1 MRSVAGVVIAICLG
15 GCAATAGDPDDA
27 HQPTRAIWGIVPDP
41 PARKADL
48 RPAMIRGTAVAVAE
62 NALLAACAATL
73 GREQV
78 GLVRHN
84 KLRLAQVTRDEGSQI
99 CRLTVSTGPLS
110 SATSY
115 RSFADMHV
123 GEPVIALASR
133 AADDILLASGW
144 LAGKGDPSDPFL
156 ETTVVLPPTRSAV
169 LVDGSGNLLG
179 LGAVADVAEATM
191 MVVPIEPALA
201 PTLANRDLG
210 VLWPV
215 LAGAVANPRAQP
227 AQPALL
233 ITLGTDRDG
242 PDRTRFGPTR
252 DDPRI
257 AADTTESRSGT
268 SGGQPASAGNAGAST
283 NSGNPSGSS
292 GGTDA
297 PGSDAGPAA
306 GPPNDSPAPSA
317 EHGNR
322 GRAEGHSEGQGQ
334 SGDDDHSNGRNRG
347 GHGRGDR

>member
-1 MRSVAGVVIAICLG
+1 MRSGAGVVIAICLG

-115 RSFADMHV
+115 RSVADLRV
-123 GEPVIALASR
+123 GEPVVALASR
-133 AADDILLASGW
+133 APGDILVAPGW

-156 ETTVVLPPTRSAV
+156 ETTVVLPP
-169 LVDGSGNLLG
+169 
-179 LGAVADVAEATM
+179 
-191 MVVPIEPALA
+191 
-201 PTLANRDLG
+201 
-210 VLWPV
+210 
-215 LAGAVANPRAQP
+215 NPRAQP
-227 AQPALL
+227 IQPALL
-233 ITLGTDRDG
+233 IALGTDRDS
-242 PDRTRFGPTR
+242 PDRTQPGPTR

-268 SGGQPASAGNAGAST
+268 GGGQPASAGNAGAST
-283 NSGNPSGSS
+283 NSGNPSGSSPATAGAGTSVGGPAS

-317 EHGNR
+317 EHGHR
-322 GRAEGHSEGQGQ
+322 DRAGGHGEGQGQ
-334 SGDDDHSNGRNRG
+334 SGDDDHSNGRDHG